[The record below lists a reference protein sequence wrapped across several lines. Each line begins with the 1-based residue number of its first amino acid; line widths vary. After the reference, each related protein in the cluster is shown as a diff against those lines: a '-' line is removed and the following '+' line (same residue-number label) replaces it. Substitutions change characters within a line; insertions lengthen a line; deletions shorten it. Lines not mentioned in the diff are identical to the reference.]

1 MVETEADIWVLKER
15 TEIRYGQE
23 MGPKSGAKPVL

>member
-1 MVETEADIWVLKER
+1 MVETEADIWVLKET

-23 MGPKSGAKPVL
+23 TGPKNGAKPVL